1 MNIVSRL
8 RRLAQNLSN
17 TGLPLLALAVVAPS
31 AFAGPLLT
39 PIILNGSFEDIGT
52 ASASFSINNTTI
64 LPSWTAAPTGNKI
77 LNCLVYAGATN
88 NLCGNAFGGGLQ
100 FWVNPGASPD
110 GGNYVAI
117 DGDLNF
123 AVPLSQTVTGLVAG
137 ENYSI
142 SFYQA
147 ATQQMGF
154 DGATTERWRVTLGA
168 SPAQLTTLMS
178 NANHGAVG
186 WMRQT
191 LIFTAANASELLTFV
206 AVGTPQG
213 LPPFVLLDGVSI
225 AVAVPEP
232 ATFALIGFG
241 LLALPALR
249 RFRKK
254 Q

>member
-1 MNIVSRL
+1 MKTTSRL
-8 RRLAQNLSN
+8 VRTISYSSAAALS
-17 TGLPLLALAVVAPS
+17 LLVFAAAVPSALAAPV
-31 AFAGPLLT
+31 LT
-39 PIILNGSFEDIGT
+39 PIILNGSFENIGT
-52 ASASFSINNTTI
+52 ATASFSINNTTI

-117 DGDLNF
+117 DGDPNF
-123 AVPLSQTVTGLVAG
+123 AVPLTQTVTSLNPG
-137 ENYSI
+137 ERYVI
-142 SFYQA
+142 TFYQA
-147 ATQQMGF
+147 AAQQQGF
-154 DGATTERWRVTLGA
+154 DGATTERWSVTLG
-168 SPAQLTTLMS
+168 SGPAQLTTLMS
-178 NANHGAVG
+178 NPNHGAVG
-186 WMRQT
+186 WMKQT
-191 LIFTAANASELLTFV
+191 LTFTAANASELLSFV
-206 AVGTPQG
+206 AVGTPNG
-213 LPPFVLLDGVSI
+213 LPPFVLLDGISI

-232 ATFALIGFG
+232 TTFALIGLG